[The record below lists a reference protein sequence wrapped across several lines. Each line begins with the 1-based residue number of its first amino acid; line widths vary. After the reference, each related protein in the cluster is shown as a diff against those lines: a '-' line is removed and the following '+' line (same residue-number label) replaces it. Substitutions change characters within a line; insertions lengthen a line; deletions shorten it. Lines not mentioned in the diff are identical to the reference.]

1 MVSGLRA
8 EEVFVRALRGVS
20 ELQQTFTCLG
30 SVGLTRQEAERFFGR
45 SQSQLQS
52 DLTGL
57 RVPAM
62 NLLTHEHFISYGGAQ
77 VFLGVAFVSE
87 RC

>member
-30 SVGLTRQEAERFFGR
+30 SVGLTRQEAERFVGR
-45 SQSQLQS
+45 SQLQS

-62 NLLTHEHFISYGGAQ
+62 NLLTHEHFVSYGGAQ
-77 VFLGVAFVSE
+77 VFLGIAFVSE